1 MKSAR
6 NLNGDDIRTLGLASL
21 GGALEFYDFIIF
33 VFFTA
38 EISHTVLP
46 SEMSPWLATT
56 WTYGIFA
63 AGYLMRPI
71 GGVVMAHL
79 GDKLGRKRIFTFSVL
94 LMSLATLGMA
104 FVPTYNHFGILS
116 PLILLACRMMQG
128 LAVGGEVP
136 GAWTF
141 VAEHVPERH
150 VGLSTGVL
158 TSGLSLGILIGS
170 FIAFAINH
178 IVHNNVLPW
187 PENVTDFWGW
197 RVAFIIGGIFGL
209 IAVWLRRF
217 LEETPI
223 FKELKRKKALSKEIP
238 LKVVLTK
245 YLGSV
250 VVAVLLTW
258 TLSATIMISTLLTPN
273 YMKAAPYYY
282 SGDVTLAANSIT
294 SFFLILGTPV
304 AGFLCDRFGSGKFFT
319 FSGIVFAVISYVFY
333 HCAGYSTGVFFVLSA
348 FLGFFAGYV
357 GSVAYVIVRSFPAT
371 VRFSG
376 LSFSYN
382 IAYAVFGG
390 LTPWAINLMQPVFP
404 MFHMWYLIIISL
416 LASLVGLYLIFF
428 GEKKQMPIGIEELET
443 KDL

>member
-1 MKSAR
+1 MRK
-6 NLNGDDIRTLGLASL
+6 LNGNDIRTLGLASL

-33 VFFTA
+33 IFFTS

-46 SEMSPWLATT
+46 AEMSVWLATT

-71 GGVVMAHL
+71 GGIIMAHL
-79 GDKLGRKRIFTFSVL
+79 GDRFGRKRIFTFSVL

-104 FVPTYNHFGILS
+104 FVPTYDHFGIAA
-116 PLILLACRMMQG
+116 PLILLLCRMMQG

-150 VGLSTGVL
+150 VGLATGVL

-178 IVHNNVLPW
+178 IVHNGILPW
-187 PENVTDFWGW
+187 PEEITDFWGW
-197 RVAFIIGGIFGL
+197 RVAFIIGGAFGL
-209 IAVWLRRF
+209 IAVWLRRY
-217 LEETPI
+217 LDETPI
-223 FKELKRKKALSKEIP
+223 FREMKAKKALAKEIP

-245 YLGSV
+245 YFGGV
-250 VVAVLLTW
+250 IVAVLLTW
-258 TLSATIMISTLLTPN
+258 SLSATVMISTLLTPN
-273 YMKAAPYYY
+273 YMKAAPYNY
-282 SGDVTLAANSIT
+282 SGDITLAANSIT

-304 AGFLCDRFGSGKFFT
+304 AGFLCDRFGSGRFFT
-319 FSGIVFAVISYVFY
+319 FGGACFAVIAYTFY
-333 HCAGYSTGVFFVLSA
+333 NFAGYSVTVLFLCSA
-348 FLGFFAGYV
+348 ILGFFAGYV
-357 GSVAYVIVRSFPAT
+357 GSVAYVIVRSFPAS

-382 IAYAVFGG
+382 ISYAIFGG
-390 LTPWAINLMQPVFP
+390 LTPWAINLFQPLFP
-404 MFHMWYLIIISL
+404 MVHMWYLIVISL
-416 LASLVGLYLIFF
+416 LASLVGLYLLFY
-428 GEKKQMPIGIEELET
+428 GERKQMPIGIEELHQS
-443 KDL
+443 

>member
-1 MKSAR
+1 MKSIR
-6 NLNGDDIRTLGLASL
+6 KLNGNDVRTLGLASL

-33 VFFTA
+33 VFFTS

-46 SEMSPWLATT
+46 AEMSVWLATT

-71 GGVVMAHL
+71 GGIVMAHL
-79 GDKLGRKRIFTFSVL
+79 GDRLGRKRIFTFSVL

-104 FVPTYNHFGILS
+104 FVPTYSHFGLAA
-116 PLILLACRMMQG
+116 PLILLCCRMMQG

-141 VAEHVPERH
+141 VAEHVPERY
-150 VGLSTGVL
+150 VGVTTGIL

-178 IVHNNVLPW
+178 IVHNNILPW
-187 PENVTDFWGW
+187 PENITSFWGW
-197 RVAFIIGGIFGL
+197 RIAFIIGGIFGL
-209 IAVWLRRF
+209 IAVWLRRY
-217 LEETPI
+217 LDETPI
-223 FKELKRKKALSKEIP
+223 FKEMKAKKALAKEIP

-245 YLGSV
+245 YLGGV

-258 TLSATIMISTLLTPN
+258 TLSATVMISTLLTPN
-273 YMKAAPYYY
+273 YMKAAPYNY
-282 SGDVTLAANSIT
+282 SGDITLAANSVT

-304 AGFLCDRFGSGKFFT
+304 AGYLCDRFGSGRFF
-319 FSGIVFAVISYVFY
+319 SLGGICFAIVAYVFY
-333 HCAGYSTGVFFVLSA
+333 HFAGYSVPVFFLASA
-348 FLGFFAGYV
+348 MLGFFAGYV
-357 GSVAYVIVRSFPAT
+357 GSVAYVIVRSFPAS

-382 IAYAVFGG
+382 IAYAIFGG
-390 LTPWAINLMQPVFP
+390 LTPWAINLLQPIFP
-404 MFHMWYLIIISL
+404 MVHMWYLIVISL
-416 LASLVGLYLIFF
+416 LASIIGLYLLFY
-428 GEKKQMPIGIEELET
+428 GEKKQMPIGIEELHQS
-443 KDL
+443 